1 MLATNQA
8 LHQGTERATLIQLL
22 EKETLSQTHP
32 AVCEKL
38 ADLYLSVNRTE
49 EAKASYE
56 RALLLKPSRDQQN
69 RLLLNLAQLEQQ
81 AGNWEGALDRM
92 ETLLEKDTTFPQKK
106 MMLTRMKLVAEQAD
120 LPEAVLAI
128 EQQLTVTPRVL
139 TRCMQS
145 VSILEGS
152 KPSICGS
159 DNMWHIVWSRITHGQ
174 DTLKGVEMGGQNKV
188 ADKRM
193 IWATHCCSPMK
204 SVKAPTS
211 ASRLWINQ

>member
-1 MLATNQA
+1 MGFSFGEAAYAPQRVLSWQTTVVGDPLYHPLGKPIQWLQEELTQAHSTKLGWLRVLATNQA
-8 LHQGTERATLIQLL
+8 LQQGTERATLIQLL

-49 EAKASYE
+49 EARASYE

-69 RLLLNLAQLEQQ
+69 RLLLNLAQLDQQ
-81 AGNWEGALDRM
+81 AGDWKGALDRM

-128 EQQLTVTPRVL
+128 EQQLTITP
-139 TRCMQS
+139 
-145 VSILEGS
+145 
-152 KPSICGS
+152 
-159 DNMWHIVWSRITHGQ
+159 
-174 DTLKGVEMGGQNKV
+174 
-188 ADKRM
+188 
-193 IWATHCCSPMK
+193 
-204 SVKAPTS
+204 
-211 ASRLWINQ
+211 

>member
-8 LHQGTERATLIQLL
+8 LQQGTERATLIQLL
-22 EKETLSQTHP
+22 EKGTPSQTHP

-38 ADLYLSVNRTE
+38 ADLYPSVKRTE

-69 RLLLNLAQLEQQ
+69 RLLLNLAQLDQQ
-81 AGNWEGALDRM
+81 AGDWKGALDRM

-128 EQQLTVTPRVL
+128 EQQLTVTP
-139 TRCMQS
+139 
-145 VSILEGS
+145 
-152 KPSICGS
+152 
-159 DNMWHIVWSRITHGQ
+159 
-174 DTLKGVEMGGQNKV
+174 
-188 ADKRM
+188 
-193 IWATHCCSPMK
+193 
-204 SVKAPTS
+204 
-211 ASRLWINQ
+211 